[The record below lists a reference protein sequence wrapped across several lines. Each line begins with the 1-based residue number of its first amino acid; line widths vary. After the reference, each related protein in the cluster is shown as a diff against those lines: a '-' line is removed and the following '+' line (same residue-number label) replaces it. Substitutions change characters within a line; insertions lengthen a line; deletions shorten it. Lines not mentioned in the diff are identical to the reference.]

1 MSSDKFVEG
10 TLVLSSDNTF
20 HQEFTYKASPH
31 TVPVTSA
38 NKNDYLHNHHNHT
51 MSPSM
56 VNNNGT
62 TNVNRFRSM
71 TNQVIQERSPILRVL
86 RQMTKHNESQ
96 ETNGSEPHDSG
107 KGESE
112 HESLSSHNQNTYR

>member
-1 MSSDKFVEG
+1 
-10 TLVLSSDNTF
+10 
-20 HQEFTYKASPH
+20 
-31 TVPVTSA
+31 
-38 NKNDYLHNHHNHT
+38 
-51 MSPSM
+51 
-56 VNNNGT
+56 
-62 TNVNRFRSM
+62 M

-112 HESLSSHNQNTYR
+112 HESLSSHNQNTYRFDQVYK